1 MSAIVGSARKSAYIV
16 LYLNEG
22 DRLRRDGKYIEPNLK
37 RKGIFDLPVLAQEIS
52 EQLLFNHKSDL
63 EGMVAK
69 KETMEMLFTQDQL
82 KRLHS
87 EDERKEEFALV
98 DLLETAM
105 EKKSLSSMCFAT
117 VVHTLMDQDE
127 KPFLMVLDDFNGYYD
142 HGHYFHMEYD
152 EMVRNAIPYSQISL
166 FKPALDAMGIS
177 LGETSSP
184 NAVIKR
190 GGIVVGTTESHA
202 VAKKFTDALTASA
215 LEAEKPSPGD
225 APMYVVE
232 VPRYSLKE
240 TEHVIS
246 NMEATGIG
254 RLRFDRGDTVMN
266 KNEMGYLR
274 MVSGSVG
281 QKLLDNCII

>member
-1 MSAIVGSARKSAYIV
+1 MSAIVGSARKSGYIV

-37 RKGIFDLPVLAQEIS
+37 RRGIFDLPVLAQEIS
-52 EQLLFNHKSDL
+52 EQLLFSHKSDL

-69 KETMEMLFTQDQL
+69 KEPMEMLFTQDQL

-87 EDERKEEFALV
+87 EDESKEKFTLV
-98 DLLETAM
+98 DLLATAM
-105 EKKSLSSMCFAT
+105 EKRSLSSMCFAT

-127 KPFLMVLDDFNGYYD
+127 KPFLIVLDDFNGYYD

-177 LGETSSP
+177 LAEPSSP
-184 NAVIKR
+184 TAVIKR

-202 VAKKFTDALTASA
+202 VARKFTDALTASA
-215 LEAEKPSPGD
+215 LEAEKMATGD

-232 VPRYSLKE
+232 VPRYSLEE

-246 NMEATGIG
+246 NMEATGVG

>member
-1 MSAIVGSARKSAYIV
+1 LSAIVGSARKSGHIV

-52 EQLLFNHKSDL
+52 EQLLYSHKSDL
-63 EGMVAK
+63 EGMAAK

-87 EDERKEEFALV
+87 EDESKEEFTLV
-98 DLLETAM
+98 GLLETAI
-105 EKKSLSSMCFAT
+105 EKKSLSSMCLAT
-117 VVHTLMDQDE
+117 VVHTLMDQDH
-127 KPFLMVLDDFNGYYD
+127 KPFLIVLDDFNGYYD

-166 FKPALDAMGIS
+166 FKPALDAVGIS
-177 LGETSSP
+177 LAEKSSP
-184 NAVIKR
+184 TAVIKR

-202 VAKKFTDALTASA
+202 VARKFTDALTASA
-215 LEAEKPSPGD
+215 LRAEKVGAGD
-225 APMYVVE
+225 APMYVIE

>member
-1 MSAIVGSARKSAYIV
+1 LSAIVGSARKSGHIV

-22 DRLRRDGKYIEPNLK
+22 DRLRRDGKYVEPNLK

-69 KETMEMLFTQDQL
+69 KETIEMLFTEDQL
-82 KRLHS
+82 KRLESS
-87 EDERKEEFALV
+87 EEEFTLLG
-98 DLLETAM
+98 LLETAM
-105 EKKSLSSMCFAT
+105 EKKSLSAMCFAT

-166 FKPALDAMGIS
+166 FKPMLDAMGIS
-177 LGETSSP
+177 LAETSSP
-184 NAVIKR
+184 TAVIQR

-202 VAKKFTDALTASA
+202 VARKFTDALTASA
-215 LEAEKPSPGD
+215 LRAEKLGNGD

-274 MVSGSVG
+274 MVSGGVG